1 MRPDGVVCYIRHN
14 GRVLLQLKA
23 EDRWGG
29 GWWNG
34 PGGKLLDGEA
44 PEQAAIRE
52 VLEET
57 GLTVSGLFEHGPLTF
72 YFGEAPEPEFTIHIF
87 STHLYEGDLC
97 ANDEGPLEWIA
108 EDALPY
114 DQMWPDDRVWLPH
127 LLAGSR
133 FRGVFRLSAD
143 HKTLLEH
150 EFTVESDASH

>member
-1 MRPDGVVCYIRHN
+1 MRPDGVVCYIRQN
-14 GRVLLQLKA
+14 GRVLLQLKSD
-23 EDRWGG
+23 DRWGG

-57 GLTVSGLFEHGPLTF
+57 GLTVGGLVEHGPLTF
-72 YFGEAPEPEFTIHIF
+72 YFGDAAEPEFTIHIF
-87 STHLYEGDLC
+87 STSAFAGELQ

-114 DQMWPDDRVWLPH
+114 EQMWPDDRVWLPQM
-127 LLAGSR
+127 LAGHR

-150 EFTVESDASH
+150 ELTVET

>member
-1 MRPDGVVCYIRHN
+1 MRPDGVVCYIRAG

-34 PGGKLLDGEA
+34 PGGKLLDGEEPQDA
-44 PEQAAIRE
+44 VSRE
-52 VLEET
+52 VQEET
-57 GLTVSGLFEHGPLTF
+57 GLTVSQLFEHGPLDF
-72 YFGEAPEPEFTIHIF
+72 CFGDEAAPSLRVHVF
-87 STHLYEGDLC
+87 STSAFAGELQ
-97 ANDEGPLEWIA
+97 ANDEGRLEWIA
-108 EDALPY
+108 EDALPF

-127 LLAGSR
+127 MLAGRR

-150 EFTVESDASH
+150 KLTVQE

>member
-1 MRPDGVVCYIRHN
+1 MRPDGVVCYIRQN

-23 EDRWGG
+23 PDRWGG

-44 PEQAAIRE
+44 PQDAAIRE

-57 GLTVSGLFEHGPLTF
+57 GLTVSPLTEHGTLDFSFGDEAEPSLRVHVYSTTTF
-72 YFGEAPEPEFTIHIF
+72 SGE
-87 STHLYEGDLC
+87 LQ
-97 ANDEGPLEWIA
+97 ANDEGQLDWIA

-114 DQMWPDDRVWLPH
+114 DRMWPDDRVWLPH
-127 LLAGSR
+127 VLAGR
-133 FRGVFRLSAD
+133 LFHGVFRLSED

-150 EFTVESDASH
+150 KLTLLP